1 MKRILLFM
9 MTLVLAALGA
19 KAAITISSASVSVG
33 GTTYQGYCISG
44 ATEGEIAQLLNG
56 NYEGISDATLNQLK
70 SAEYIKVGSSSS
82 PNVLGDA
89 DLAASQRERGI
100 AQGLGC
106 GRNAVLLPVGPDI
119 VVFALAPDELIAL
132 KFGVV
137 CHDIFDGISLLEER
151 LILHRDLQQQQRV
164 ITRRQADVREL
175 SNDERPSH
183 QRVHFLP
190 RHHDKS
196 PSS

>member
-1 MKRILLFM
+1 MKKNLLLL

-70 SAEYIKVGSSSS
+70 SAEYIKVGTSSN

-89 DLAASQRERGI
+89 DLMALDILSGAKYLDIDGSTLAEGANIASIKAGPAIE
-100 AQGLGC
+100 AVTLPNGLS
-106 GRNAVLLPVGPDI
+106 
-119 VVFALAPDELIAL
+119 
-132 KFGVV
+132 K
-137 CHDIFDGISLLEER
+137 
-151 LILHRDLQQQQRV
+151 
-164 ITRRQADVREL
+164 ADVNAAGAAL
-175 SNDERPSH
+175 TARPSRRRMTCERRIRSL
-183 QRVHFLP
+183 QRSGH
-190 RHHDKS
+190 R
-196 PSS
+196 SSRPCGP